1 MGGEENT
8 MALHSQTVYKLKGFL
23 YQFLSS
29 SSMGGI
35 GAFGRFINAPGDFI
49 SFGRNFIGWIALSI
63 FFIFKKGA
71 FDKIR
76 NTRFSPAMLFSGVFL
91 GLLSGLYVISTQYT
105 TLANASFLIYTG
117 PIYST
122 VLAAVFLKESLNWK
136 NVVCICSVVVGML
149 FIVGIVTPAGFTL
162 SLDPKYMF
170 GNAIGLASG
179 VAYGL
184 YLFVGR
190 YRQDCES
197 DVRSWWNFLIASI
210 TLIVVMV
217 VDNFLSGGLKYT
229 VKVGGVQLIGADGQ
243 IVTSTWN
250 LFTMDPMSWLVWI
263 VAALVTGFAAF
274 HLLAYAT
281 RMLKA
286 GELAAIAY
294 QETIMA
300 SILGLVL
307 FGETL
312 TAFQLVGGA
321 LIIAGGVGQVLVS
334 TKGAEEKSDAKS
346 GDEEPVEVLPGGM
359 LRPGLLEFDS
369 VSSNYGQS
377 ADFRSRIVEA
387 SFEEPVRGAR
397 LTPDAFRVHSYNSR
411 NYDPSRYDRRF

>member
-1 MGGEENT
+1 

-76 NTRFSPAMLFSGVFL
+76 NTRFSPAMLFSGIFL

-122 VLAAVFLKESLNWK
+122 VLAAIFLKESLNWK
-136 NVVCICSVVVGML
+136 NILCICSVVVGML
-149 FIVGIVTPAGFTL
+149 FIVGIVTPGGFTL

-170 GNAIGLASG
+170 GNIIGLASG

-210 TLIVVMV
+210 TLVVVMLI
-217 VDNFLSGGLKYT
+217 DNFLSGGLKYT

-243 IVTSTWN
+243 IVTSAWN
-250 LFTMDPMSWLVWI
+250 LFTMDSMSWLVWV

-312 TAFQLVGGA
+312 TTFQLIGGA

-334 TKGAEEKSDAKS
+334 TKSAEEKTEPEDTA
-346 GDEEPVEVLPGGM
+346 EESFEVLPGGALQAGM
-359 LRPGLLEFDS
+359 LEFDS
-369 VSSNYGQS
+369 VSTGYVQG
-377 ADFRSRIVEA
+377 ADSYAGLVEMSVDETTQHA
-387 SFEEPVRGAR
+387 GLAPE
-397 LTPDAFRVHSYNSR
+397 AFKVHSYNPR
-411 NYDPSRYDRRF
+411 ENGPSYFDHRL